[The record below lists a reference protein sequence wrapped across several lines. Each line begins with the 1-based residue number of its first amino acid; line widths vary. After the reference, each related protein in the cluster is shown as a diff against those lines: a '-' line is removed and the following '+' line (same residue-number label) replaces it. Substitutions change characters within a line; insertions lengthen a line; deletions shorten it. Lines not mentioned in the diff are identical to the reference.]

1 MNTPVTGRHKR
12 KNIWSDPT
20 SRAVMRVVFW
30 YVIFGS
36 TWILVSD
43 HVVRLLF
50 PTPEL
55 FEQASIIKGWFYVTF
70 TAVGLF
76 GLLVGATRSLR
87 RSNME
92 AAAYFATSPAV
103 MQVCDANLRIEAIN
117 EAGLR
122 LYGRSLER
130 LQESDWIA
138 QVVVA
143 EDQETLRSL
152 MRSVLA
158 PTGSTRAGDTV
169 AVHIM
174 TVSSETRTLVC
185 RVSPL
190 LDEKG
195 TPAKILLTGLDVTDQ
210 ERELEQRSRA
220 EKLESIGT
228 LAGGVAHDFN
238 NVLSTILGQLS
249 LAKADWATPDAARD
263 HVAHAETAAL
273 SAQHLARGMLA
284 FDKGW
289 QPIRSRTD
297 IRPLI
302 QNAAQLVAS
311 GAFVVVEQDLAPD
324 LADVSADRG
333 QISQVLMNLLLN
345 AKQAMGGV
353 GHVQITAGNRE
364 VTDEHPWG
372 TLPHGLFVTVA
383 ITDEGPGLD
392 PAVLPRLFEPY
403 FTTKTTGTGLGLATC
418 YSIITKHHGII
429 EALPGPNNK
438 GATFQFGI
446 PADLSAREA
455 PATAQTGPA
464 SQDAVRAGGRVLVVD
479 DEAMIRLTTVQLLDH
494 LGYDGLA
501 VPDGESALDTIR
513 EAIQQ
518 GRRFVGAILD
528 LTIPGKRNGYD
539 IIGELKQLD
548 PQIAAIASSGS
559 SAVFPASDPSS
570 GFDAFLEK
578 PYTLEQLDKTLLE
591 TLQSKKS

>member
-1 MNTPVTGRHKR
+1 M
-12 KNIWSDPT
+12 
-20 SRAVMRVVFW
+20 A
-30 YVIFGS
+30 
-36 TWILVSD
+36 WILVSD
-43 HVVRLLF
+43 RLVLLLF
-50 PTPEL
+50 PTPGL
-55 FEQASIIKGWFYVTF
+55 FERVSVIKGWFYVAF
-70 TAVGLF
+70 TAA
-76 GLLVGATRSLR
+76 GLLSLLLGATRNVR
-87 RSNME
+87 RSSLE
-92 AAAYFATSPAV
+92 AAAFFAASPAV
-103 MQVCDANLRIEAIN
+103 MQVCDATLQIRAIN

-122 LYGRSLER
+122 LYNRSLER

-138 QVVVA
+138 QVVAA

-152 MRSVLA
+152 MRRVLTS
-158 PTGSTRAGDTV
+158 TGSTNAEDTV
-169 AVHIM
+169 GIHI
-174 TVSSETRTLVC
+174 TASPSATRALVC

-190 LDEKG
+190 ADENG
-195 TPAKILLTGLDVTDQ
+195 NPARILLTGLDVTDQ

-249 LAKADWATPDAARD
+249 LAKADWETPDAAQE
-263 HVAHAETAAL
+263 HVAHAEAAAL
-273 SAQHLARGMLA
+273 SAQHLAREMLA

-289 QPIRSRTD
+289 QPIRSRAD

-302 QNAAQLVAS
+302 QNAARLVAS
-311 GAFVVVEQDLAPD
+311 GAFVVVEQNLAPD

-353 GHVQITAGNRE
+353 GHVAVTAENRN
-364 VTDEHPWG
+364 VTDDHPWG
-372 TLPHGLFVTVA
+372 TLPNGPYVAVA

-403 FTTKTTGTGLGLATC
+403 FTTKTAGTGLGLATC

-438 GATFQFGI
+438 GATFRFGI
-446 PADLSAREA
+446 PADLSIPEA
-455 PATAQTGPA
+455 AATAAAGTTHEGT
-464 SQDAVRAGGRVLVVD
+464 VRAGGRVLVVD
-479 DEAMIRLTTVQLLDH
+479 DEPMIRLTTVQLLNH

-501 VPDGESALDTIR
+501 VPDGDTALTTIR
-513 EAIQQ
+513 ETIQQ
-518 GRRFVGAILD
+518 GQRFTAAILD

-548 PQIAAIASSGS
+548 PQITAIASSGS
-559 SAVFPASDPSS
+559 SAAFPTSHLSY

-578 PYTLEQLDKTLLE
+578 PYTLDQLDKILLDS
-591 TLQSKKS
+591 LQSKKG

>member
-1 MNTPVTGRHKR
+1 
-12 KNIWSDPT
+12 
-20 SRAVMRVVFW
+20 MRVVFW
-30 YVIFGS
+30 YVVFGS
-36 TWILVSD
+36 AWILVSD

-55 FEQASIIKGWFYVTF
+55 FERASVIKGWFYVAF
-70 TAVGLF
+70 TGLGLF
-76 GLLVGATRSLR
+76 SLLLGATRRLR

-103 MQVCDANLRIEAIN
+103 MQVCDASLRIEAIN

-138 QVVVA
+138 QVVA
-143 EDQETLRSL
+143 PEDQETLRSL
-152 MRSVLA
+152 MRGVLA
-158 PTGSTRAGDTV
+158 STGSTKAEDTV
-169 AVHIM
+169 AVHV
-174 TVSSETRTLVC
+174 TASPSATRALGC

-190 LDEKG
+190 EDEKG
-195 TPAKILLTGLDVTDQ
+195 NPSKILLTGLDVTDQ

-249 LAKADWATPDAARD
+249 LARADWETPDAAQE
-263 HVAHAETAAL
+263 HVAHAEAAAL
-273 SAQHLARGMLA
+273 SAQHLAREMLA

-302 QNAAQLVAS
+302 RNAAQLVAS
-311 GAFVVVEQDLAPD
+311 GAFVVVEQNLAPD

-353 GHVQITAGNRE
+353 GHVSITAENRN

-372 TLPHGLFVTVA
+372 ALPHGPYVAVA

-418 YSIITKHHGII
+418 YSIITKHRGII

-438 GATFQFGI
+438 GATFRFGI
-446 PADLSAREA
+446 PADLSVPEA
-455 PATAQTGPA
+455 GATADAGAARPN
-464 SQDAVRAGGRVLVVD
+464 AVRAGGRVLVVD
-479 DEAMIRLTTVQLLDH
+479 DEPMIRLTTVQLLDH

-501 VPDGESALDTIR
+501 VPDGDAALTTIR
-513 EAIQQ
+513 EGIQQ
-518 GRRFVGAILD
+518 GRRFVAAILD

-548 PQIAAIASSGS
+548 PRIAAIASSGS
-559 SAVFPASDPSS
+559 SAAFPTNDLSS

-578 PYTLEQLDKTLLE
+578 PYTLEQLDRILLTTLE
-591 TLQSKKS
+591 SRKG